1 MDIGLKLIPLVFS
14 RDSSIEV
21 IRLNLHFDRK
31 ILALTDFWLK
41 QEEEKKTLPIL
52 IIESVKWS
60 SMELIEISWYCENQQ
75 GIEYTDSKSWTK
87 ESTIA

>member
-31 ILALTDFWLK
+31 ILALTDF
-41 QEEEKKTLPIL
+41 
-52 IIESVKWS
+52 
-60 SMELIEISWYCENQQ
+60 
-75 GIEYTDSKSWTK
+75 
-87 ESTIA
+87 